1 MKKFHGC
8 IKKKKQY
15 LSHYDL
21 FEIEKIDFS
30 VIKKLLI

>member
-1 MKKFHGC
+1 MTEEY
-8 IKKKKQY
+8 KKKKQY

-21 FEIEKIDFS
+21 FAIEKIDFS